1 MPMGSATLISER
13 VRPWLDATLSSDKI
27 AKDQIDCAKTHLLLF
42 WAINKFRKVGSN
54 GDGGY
59 FLQMH

>member
-1 MPMGSATLISER
+1 MGSATLILEQ

-27 AKDQIDCAKTHLLLF
+27 VKDQIDCANTHLLLF

-54 GDGGY
+54 
-59 FLQMH
+59 